1 MDWIGVDW
9 VETAKSLEE
18 FVSKVDRETSRQ
30 VIRTNIATEGRE
42 GKRERLVGKNAT
54 HSVRFSR
61 EPETRTRWIHM
72 GGDEESRESVGCARW
87 ERNAR

>member
-1 MDWIGVDW
+1 MHAIWIGLDW

-30 VIRTNIATEGRE
+30 VIRTNIATE
-42 GKRERLVGKNAT
+42 KRERLVGKTLHIRSA
-54 HSVRFSR
+54 VRGNR
-61 EPETRTRWIHM
+61 RQRTRWIHM

>member
-1 MDWIGVDW
+1 MDW

-18 FVSKVDRETSRQ
+18 LVSKVDRETSRQ
-30 VIRTNIATEGRE
+30 VIRTNIATE
-42 GKRERLVGKNAT
+42 KRERLVGKNAT

-72 GGDEESRESVGCARW
+72 GGDEESRESVGSARW